1 MTRVPT
7 PRFLP
12 TMSSFLAARAALLP
26 AATLSLA
33 VTLSLA
39 ATLLLAAVPATGQ
52 VATFGKNKIQYR
64 DFDWKIYHSQHFD
77 VYYYESEAALLEKLA
92 SFAESAYDELS
103 RAFDHQIQ
111 DPTPLIAYQTHSAF
125 LQNNIILNG
134 IPEGVGA
141 FATSNRFRMVLPL
154 DLPDPQLMALIR
166 HELTHIFQYHL
177 LSRGKLGGGLR
188 GAPPQWFMEGMAS
201 YFGEDETPGDRKF
214 MVDAVVNDNI
224 PSVEAQGG
232 GFFAYRFGHAM
243 FDYIEERWGKEAVLD
258 LIYEFRNTL
267 GARVGRAIE
276 RTFRMDVEDFDA
288 EFRRW
293 ARKKYLPA
301 LIETGEPGD
310 FGKPFRLEQGTS
322 GGQEFSPAASPSG
335 DLVASIT
342 TDKGEIDVSLFDAPK
357 RRRIRTLTKGFDR
370 QIKSI
375 TVHTSRQLGSDLAFS
390 PDGNHIAAFARR
402 EGGFSLILIDVLRG
416 GLHKIIDMEVEQ
428 QRSPSWHPDGR
439 SIVFAGNL
447 DGQFDI
453 FSIDLDSLDITNLTD
468 DEFFDA
474 TPTFSPDGRWL
485 TYTSFVGEYAQLFR
499 ASTADLEQRYQL
511 TTGEHHN
518 KEPVYSSSGERIY
531 FTSNRT
537 GADNIF
543 GLDLERKQ
551 LTQYTNAVTG
561 CDRATVL
568 PLPEGGERLVYS
580 GYWKGRFDL
589 YMTDVEEPLSE
600 PEPVQIASEPA
611 AMGEIERFEPDIEVS
626 VDEEKIDPYGG
637 FKFFLE
643 DAQNFIGVDSD
654 QVFIGRV
661 LLSFSDYLGDRR
673 IILNVAAID
682 ALSDFD
688 VIYLNQRKR
697 TQWAG
702 RLFDRRVYQFQREVD
717 DAGIIRGFDRRQ
729 VYGVTGAE
737 YLRIYPL
744 SFNRR
749 FELTGGAY
757 FREFDIFSTATDTS
771 GQRHLVI
778 APRSDLYPQLR
789 AAFVSDSTIYNQWG
803 AVGGH
808 RLRVQA
814 SWAPD
819 FEKEGYDITT
829 EQLFSLVSQ
838 GIELGFGSTDSDTL
852 VSNIYV
858 DARKYLPLTRRSN
871 FAFRFFGWSSEGNA
885 PEPVYIGG
893 LDTVRGYQIR
903 SLGGYRAFYG
913 NVELR
918 FPLIDQLAL
927 PFLSFQ
933 GIRGV
938 FFFDIGGAWFP
949 EIDKF
954 DFLDDDDRLED
965 AIASY
970 GFGISLRLFG
980 MPLNWDFAKRT
991 DLKDSD
997 GSFETSFWIGRRF

>member
-7 PRFLP
+7 PRFFP
-12 TMSSFLAARAALLP
+12 TTSSFLAAGAA
-26 AATLSLA
+26 LSLA
-33 VTLSLA
+33 GL
-39 ATLLLAAVPATGQ
+39 LLLAAVPAAGQ
-52 VATFGKNKIQYR
+52 IAAFGKNKIQYR

-103 RAFDHQIQ
+103 RSFDYQIQ
-111 DPTPLIAYQTHSAF
+111 EPTPLIAYQTHSAF

-201 YFGEDETPGDRKF
+201 YFGDDETPGDRKF

-224 PSVEAQGG
+224 PSVEVQGG

-258 LIYEFRNTL
+258 LIYELRNTM
-267 GARVGRAIE
+267 GGRVGRAIE
-276 RTFRMDVEDFDA
+276 RTFRMDVEDFDT

-301 LIETGEPGD
+301 LLETGEPGD
-310 FGKPFRLEQGTS
+310 FGKPFRLEQGTP

-370 QIKSI
+370 QIKNI

-390 PDGNHIAAFARR
+390 PDGNYIAAFARR

-416 GLHKIIDMEVEQ
+416 GLRKIIDMEVEQ

-439 SIVFAGNL
+439 SIVFAGNMN
-447 DGQFDI
+447 GQFDI
-453 FSIDLDSLDITNLTD
+453 FSIDLDSLDITNLTS
-468 DEFFDA
+468 DELFDA
-474 TPTFSPDGRWL
+474 TPAFSPDGRWL
-485 TYTSFVGEYAQLFR
+485 TYTSFVGEYAQIFR

-518 KEPVYSSSGERIY
+518 KEPVYSASGERIY

-551 LTQYTNAVTG
+551 ITQYTNAVTG

-600 PEPVQIASEPA
+600 PEPVQIATEPA
-611 AMGEIERFEPDIEVS
+611 VMGEIERFEPDIEVS
-626 VDEEKIDPYGG
+626 VDEDKIDPYGG

-654 QVFIGRV
+654 QVFVGRV
-661 LLSFSDYLGDRR
+661 LLSFTDYLGDRR
-673 IILNVAAID
+673 IILNIAAVD

-688 VIYLNQRKR
+688 AIYLNQRKR
-697 TQWAG
+697 NQWAG
-702 RLFDRRVYQFQREVD
+702 RLFDRRIYRFEPEID
-717 DAGIIRGFDRRQ
+717 DFGIIRDFNRRQ
-729 VYGVTGAE
+729 IYGVTGAE
-737 YLRIYPL
+737 YIRIFPL

-757 FREFDIFSTATDTS
+757 FREFDTFSMAIDST
-771 GQRHLVI
+771 GQQRLVI
-778 APRSDLYPQLR
+778 APRSDVYPQLR
-789 AAFVSDSTIYNQWG
+789 ASFVSDSTIYNQWG
-803 AVGGH
+803 PVGGH
-808 RLRVQA
+808 RVRVQA
-814 SWAPD
+814 GWAPD
-819 FEKEGYDITT
+819 FDKGGYDITA
-829 EQLFSLVSQ
+829 EQVFELASR
-838 GIELGFGSTDSDTL
+838 GIELGIGSTDSDTL
-852 VSNIYV
+852 VSTINI
-858 DARKYLPLTRRSN
+858 DARKYLPITRRTN
-871 FAFRFFGWSSEGNA
+871 FAFRFFGWSSDGNA
-885 PEPVYIGG
+885 PAPVYIGG
-893 LDTVRGYQIR
+893 LDTVRGFQIR
-903 SLGGYRAFYG
+903 SIGGYRAFYG
-913 NVELR
+913 NVEYR
-918 FPLIDQLAL
+918 FPLIDHLAL

-949 EIDKF
+949 EIDSF

-965 AIASY
+965 GIASY
-970 GFGISLRLFG
+970 GFGISMRLFG
-980 MPLNWDFAKRT
+980 MPVNWDFAKRT

-997 GSFETSFWIGRRF
+997 GSFETSFWFGSRF

>member
-1 MTRVPT
+1 MTRVST
-7 PRFLP
+7 PWFRAATSPFL
-12 TMSSFLAARAALLP
+12 TVCAALLVAALP
-26 AATLSLA
+26 AA
-33 VTLSLA
+33 
-39 ATLLLAAVPATGQ
+39 GQ
-52 VATFGKNKIQYR
+52 IGGFGKNKIQYR

-77 VYYYESEAALLEKLA
+77 VYYYESEAQLLEKLA

-103 RAFDHQIQ
+103 RAFDYQIQ
-111 DPTPLIAYQTHSAF
+111 EPTPLIAYQTHSAF

-154 DLPDPQLMALIR
+154 DLPDPQLMALIK

-177 LSRGKLGGGLR
+177 LSRGKIGAGLR

-201 YFGEDETPGDRKF
+201 YFGDDETPGDRKF

-224 PSVEAQGG
+224 PSVQVQGG

-267 GARVGRAIE
+267 GGRVGKAIE

-310 FGKPFRLEQGTS
+310 FGKPFRLEQGTF

-357 RRRIRTLTKGFDR
+357 RRRIRNLTKGHDR
-370 QIKSI
+370 QIKRIS
-375 TVHTSRQLGSDLAFS
+375 VHTSRQLGSDLGFS
-390 PDGNHIAAFARR
+390 PDGNYIAAFARR
-402 EGGFSLILIDVLRG
+402 EAGFSLILIDVLRG
-416 GLHKIIDMEVEQ
+416 GLRKIIDMEVEQ
-428 QRSPSWHPDGR
+428 QRSPSWHPDGQ

-447 DGQFDI
+447 NGQFDI
-453 FSIDLDSLDITNLTD
+453 FSVDLDTLDITNLTN

-474 TPTFSPDGRWL
+474 APTFSPDGRWL
-485 TYTSFVGEYAQLFR
+485 TYTSFVGEYAQIFR
-499 ASTADLEQRYQL
+499 ASTSDLKQRYQL
-511 TTGEHHN
+511 TTGEYHN
-518 KEPVYSSSGERIY
+518 KEPVYSASGERIY

-543 GLDLERKQ
+543 GLDLERQ
-551 LTQYTNAVTG
+551 ELTQYTNAVTG
-561 CDRATVL
+561 CDRPTVL

-589 YMTDVEEPLSE
+589 YMTDVEEPISE
-600 PEPVQIASEPA
+600 PVPVQIASAPTV
-611 AMGEIERFEPDIEVS
+611 MGEVERFEPDIEVT
-626 VDEEKIDPYGG
+626 VDEDKIDPYGG

-643 DAQNFIGVDSD
+643 DAQSLVGVDSD
-654 QVFIGRV
+654 QILIGRV

-673 IILNVAAID
+673 IILSLAAVD

-688 VIYLNQRKR
+688 AIYLNQRKR
-697 TQWAG
+697 QQWAG
-702 RLFDRRVYQFQREVD
+702 RLFDTRVYTFRASEVVNGIITEVD
-717 DAGIIRGFDRRQ
+717 RQQ

-737 YLRIYPL
+737 YLRIFPL

-749 FELTGGAY
+749 FELTGGVY
-757 FREFDIFSTATDTS
+757 YREFDTLSTALTS
-771 GQRHLVI
+771 SIEPALVI
-778 APRSDLYPQLR
+778 APRSDLYPQVR
-789 AAFVSDSTIYNQWG
+789 AAFVSDSTIYDPWG
-803 AVGGH
+803 PAGGH
-808 RLRVQA
+808 RVRVQA

-819 FEKEGYDITT
+819 IEKEGYDLSP
-829 EQLFSLVSQ
+829 QLLAQ
-838 GIELGFGSTDSDTL
+838 LEAAGIGLALGDTDSDTL
-852 VSNIYV
+852 VSNVFI
-858 DARKYLPLTRRSN
+858 DARKYLPLTRRIR
-871 FAFRFFGWSSEGNA
+871 FAFRFFGWSSTGNA
-885 PEPVYIGG
+885 PEPAYIGG
-893 LDTVRGYQIR
+893 LDTVRGFPIR
-903 SLGGYRAFYG
+903 SIGGHRAFHG
-913 NVELR
+913 NAELR

-927 PFLSFQ
+927 PFLAIQ
-933 GIRGV
+933 GIRGRI
-938 FFFDIGGAWFP
+938 FFDIGGAWFP
-949 EIDKF
+949 ELGGF
-954 DFLDDDDRLED
+954 DLLDDEDRLED
-965 AIASY
+965 GIASY
-970 GFGISLRLFG
+970 GFGISTRLFG
-980 MPLNWDFAKRT
+980 FPMNWDFAKRF

-997 GSFETSFWIGRRF
+997 GSFETSFWIGNRF

>member
-12 TMSSFLAARAALLP
+12 TTSSFLAVAA
-26 AATLSLA
+26 
-33 VTLSLA
+33 
-39 ATLLLAAVPATGQ
+39 LLLAALPAAGQ
-52 VATFGKNKIQYR
+52 IAAFGKNKIQYR
-64 DFDWKIYHSQHFD
+64 DFEWKIYHSQHFD
-77 VYYYESEAALLEKLA
+77 VYYYESEEALLEKLA

-103 RAFDHQIQ
+103 RAFDYQIQ
-111 DPTPLIAYQTHSAF
+111 EPTPLIAYQTHSAF

-188 GAPPQWFMEGMAS
+188 GSPPQWFMEGMAS
-201 YFGEDETPGDRKF
+201 YFGDDETPGDRKF

-224 PSVEAQGG
+224 PSVEVQGG

-243 FDYIEERWGKEAVLD
+243 FDYIEERWGKESVLD

-267 GARVGRAIE
+267 GSRVGRAIE

-310 FGKPFRLEQGTS
+310 FGKPFRLEQGTL

-342 TDKGEIDVSLFDAPK
+342 TDKGEVDISLFDAPK

-375 TVHTSRQLGSDLAFS
+375 RMHTSRELGSDLAFS
-390 PDGNHIAAFARR
+390 PDGNNIAAFARR

-416 GLHKIIDMEVEQ
+416 GLRKIIDMEVEQ
-428 QRSPSWHPDGR
+428 QRSPAWHPDGQ

-447 DGQFDI
+447 NGQFDI
-453 FSIDLDSLDITNLTD
+453 FSIDLDTLDITNLTD

-485 TYTSFVGEYAQLFR
+485 TFTSFVGEYAQLFR
-499 ASTADLEQRYQL
+499 ASTADLKQRYQL

-518 KEPVYSSSGERIY
+518 KEPVYSASGERIY

-543 GLDLERKQ
+543 GLDLERKE

-561 CDRATVL
+561 CERATVL

-600 PEPVQIASEPA
+600 PVPVQIASEPA
-611 AMGEIERFEPDIEVS
+611 AMGEIERYEPDIEVS
-626 VDEEKIDPYGG
+626 VDEDKIDPYGG

-643 DAQNFIGVDSD
+643 DAQNFIGVDAD
-654 QVFIGRV
+654 QIFVGRV
-661 LLSFSDYLGDRR
+661 LLSFTDYLGDRR
-673 IILNVAAID
+673 IILNVAAVD

-688 VIYLNQRKR
+688 AIYLNQRKR
-697 TQWAG
+697 NQWAA
-702 RLFDRRVYQFQREVD
+702 RLFDRRVYTFEPRVEN
-717 DAGIIRGFDRRQ
+717 GIVRDYDRRQ

-737 YLRIYPL
+737 YLRIFPL

-757 FREFDIFSTATDTS
+757 FREFDTFSVAFDS
-771 GQRHLVI
+771 NGQRRLVI

-789 AAFVSDSTIYNQWG
+789 AAFISDSTIYNQWG
-803 AVGGH
+803 PVGGH
-808 RLRVQA
+808 RVRVQA

-819 FEKEGYDITT
+819 LEKDGYDITP
-829 EQLFSLVSQ
+829 EQFFELALA
-838 GIELGFGSTDSDTL
+838 GIELGFGDTDSDTL
-852 VSNIYV
+852 VSNIHI
-858 DARKYLPLTRRSN
+858 DARKYLPVTRRIN
-871 FAFRFFGWSSEGNA
+871 FAFRFFGWASEGNA
-885 PEPVYIGG
+885 PEPAYLGG

-903 SLGGYRAFYG
+903 SIGGYQAFYG

-918 FPLIDQLAL
+918 FPLIDYLAL

-949 EIDKF
+949 EIDDF
-954 DFLDDDDRLED
+954 GFLDDEDRLED
-965 AIASY
+965 GVASY

-980 MPLNWDFAKRT
+980 MPVNWDFAKRT
-991 DLKDSD
+991 DLKDST
-997 GSFETSFWIGRRF
+997 GSFETSFWIGTRF

>member
-1 MTRVPT
+1 MTRVST
-7 PRFLP
+7 PRFRP
-12 TMSSFLAARAALLP
+12 TIRFRPAACSLLAACAVFLLAALP
-26 AATLSLA
+26 AA
-33 VTLSLA
+33 
-39 ATLLLAAVPATGQ
+39 GQ
-52 VATFGKNKIQYR
+52 FGKNKIQYR
-64 DFDWKIYHSQHFD
+64 EFDWKIYHSQHFD
-77 VYYYESEAALLEKLA
+77 VYYYQSEAELLEKLA

-103 RAFDHQIQ
+103 RAFDYQIQ
-111 DPTPLIAYQTHSAF
+111 DPTPLIVYQTHSAF
-125 LQNNIILNG
+125 LQNNIIVNG

-141 FATSNRFRMVLPL
+141 FATANRFRMVLPL

-177 LSRGKLGGGLR
+177 LSRGKLGAGLR

-201 YFGEDETPGDRKF
+201 YFGNDETPGDRKF

-224 PSVEAQGG
+224 PSVEVQGG

-301 LIETGEPGD
+301 LLETGEPGD
-310 FGKPFRLEQGTS
+310 FGKPFRLEPGTF
-322 GGQEFSPAASPSG
+322 GGQEISPAASPSG
-335 DLVASIT
+335 DLVASVT

-357 RRRIRTLTKGFDR
+357 RRRIRSLTKGFDR
-370 QIKSI
+370 QIKRIS
-375 TVHTSRQLGSDLAFS
+375 VSTSRQIGSDLAFS
-390 PDGNHIAAFARR
+390 PDGNYIAAFARR

-416 GLHKIIDMEVEQ
+416 GLRKIVDMEVEQ
-428 QRSPSWHPDGR
+428 QRSPSWHPDGQ
-439 SIVFAGNL
+439 SLVFAGNL
-447 DGQFDI
+447 GGQFDI
-453 FSIDLDSLDITNLTD
+453 FSIDLDSLDITNLTN

-474 TPTFSPDGRWL
+474 APTFSPDGRWL
-485 TYTSFVGEYAQLFR
+485 TYTSFVGEYAQIFR
-499 ASTADLEQRYQL
+499 ASTADLKQRYQL

-518 KEPVYSSSGERIY
+518 KEPVYSAEGERIY

-543 GLDLERKQ
+543 GLDLERKE

-561 CDRATVL
+561 CDRPTVL
-568 PLPEGGERLVYS
+568 PLPEGGERLVYN

-600 PEPVQIASEPA
+600 PVPVVIASEPA
-611 AMGEIERFEPDIEVS
+611 AMGDLERFEPDIEVT
-626 VDEEKIDPYGG
+626 VDEDKIDPYGG

-654 QVFIGRV
+654 QIFIGRV
-661 LLSFSDYLGDRR
+661 ILSFTDYLGDRR
-673 IILNVAAID
+673 IILNIAAVD

-688 VIYLNQRKR
+688 AIYLNQRKR
-697 TQWAG
+697 QQWAG
-702 RLFDRRVYQFQREVD
+702 RLFDRRIYQFVPTEVVGNIVLD
-717 DAGIIRGFDRRQ
+717 YDRVQ

-737 YLRIYPL
+737 YTRIFPL

-757 FREFDIFSTATDTS
+757 FREFDIFSNAIDSS
-771 GQRHLVI
+771 GQQNLVI
-778 APRSDLYPQLR
+778 APRSDIYPQLR
-789 AAFVSDSTIYNQWG
+789 AAFVSDSTIYDNWG
-803 AVGGH
+803 PIGGH
-808 RLRVQA
+808 RVRVQA

-819 FEKEGYDITT
+819 IEKNGYDNITP
-829 EQLFSLVSQ
+829 ELQQQLF
-838 GIELGFGSTDSDTL
+838 GTTDGDTL
-852 VSNIYV
+852 VSNLYV
-858 DARKYLPLTRRSN
+858 DARKYLPVTRRMQ
-871 FAFRFFGWSSEGNA
+871 FAFRLFGWSSDGNA

-893 LDTVRGYQIR
+893 LDTVRGFQTR
-903 SLGGYRAFYG
+903 SIGGFRAFYG

-918 FPLIDQLAL
+918 FPLIDQLAF
-927 PFLSFQ
+927 PFLALQ
-933 GIRGV
+933 GIRGNI
-938 FFFDIGGAWFP
+938 FFDIGGAWFP
-949 EIDKF
+949 EIGDF
-954 DFLDDDDRLED
+954 DFLDDDNRLED
-965 AIASY
+965 AIAAY
-970 GFGISLRLFG
+970 GFGISTRLFG
-980 MPLNWDFAKRT
+980 LPVNWDFAKRY

-997 GSFETSFWIGRRF
+997 GSFETSFWIGSRF

>member
-1 MTRVPT
+1 MTRVST
-7 PRFLP
+7 SRFRLK
-12 TMSSFLAARAALLP
+12 MSSFLVICAA
-26 AATLSLA
+26 
-33 VTLSLA
+33 V
-39 ATLLLAAVPATGQ
+39 LLAAQPAAGQ
-52 VATFGKNKIQYR
+52 FGKNKIQYR
-64 DFDWKIYHSQHFD
+64 EFDWKIYHSQHFD
-77 VYYYESEAALLEKLA
+77 VYYYESEAELLEKVA

-103 RAFDHQIQ
+103 RAFDYQIQ
-111 DPTPLIAYQTHSAF
+111 DPTPLIVYQTHSAF
-125 LQNNIILNG
+125 LQNNIIVNG

-141 FATSNRFRMVLPL
+141 FATANRFRMVLPL

-177 LSRGKLGGGLR
+177 LSRGKLGAGLR

-201 YFGEDETPGDRKF
+201 YFGDDETPGDRKF
-214 MVDAVVNDNI
+214 MVDAVVNDRI
-224 PSVEAQGG
+224 PSVQVQGG

-267 GARVGRAIE
+267 GARVARAIE

-301 LIETGEPGD
+301 LLETGEPGD
-310 FGKPFRLEQGTS
+310 FGKPFRLEQGTF

-357 RRRIRTLTKGFDR
+357 RRRIRTLTKGFNR

-375 TVHTSRQLGSDLAFS
+375 SVHTSRQIGSDLAFS
-390 PDGNHIAAFARR
+390 PDGNYIAAFARR

-416 GLHKIIDMEVEQ
+416 GLRKIIDMEVEQ
-428 QRSPSWHPDGR
+428 QRSPAFHPDGQ
-439 SIVFAGNL
+439 SVVFAGNL
-447 DGQFDI
+447 NGQFDI

-474 TPTFSPDGRWL
+474 SPTFSPDGRWL
-485 TYTSFVGEYAQLFR
+485 TYTSYVGEYAQIFR
-499 ASTADLEQRYQL
+499 ASTADLKQRYQL
-511 TTGEHHN
+511 TSGEHHN
-518 KEPVYSSSGERIY
+518 KEPVYSAEGERIY

-543 GLDLERKQ
+543 GLDLERKL

-561 CDRATVL
+561 CDRPTVL

-600 PEPVQIASEPA
+600 PVPVQIASEPA
-611 AMGEIERFEPDIEVS
+611 AMGTLETFEPDIEVT
-626 VDEEKIDPYGG
+626 VDEDQIDPYGG

-654 QVFIGRV
+654 QIFIGRII
-661 LLSFSDYLGDRR
+661 LSFTDYLGDRR
-673 IILNVAAID
+673 IILNVAAVD

-688 VIYLNQRKR
+688 AIYLNQRKR
-697 TQWAG
+697 QQWAG
-702 RLFDRRVYQFQREVD
+702 RLFDRRVYAFEPTQVIGGVVTDFNRNQIY
-717 DAGIIRGFDRRQ
+717 GI
-729 VYGVTGAE
+729 TGAE
-737 YLRIYPL
+737 YTRIFPL

-757 FREFDIFSTATDTS
+757 FREFDTFSGAVDSS
-771 GQRHLVI
+771 GQQSLVI
-778 APRSDLYPQLR
+778 APRSDVYPQVR
-789 AAFVSDSTIYNQWG
+789 ASFISDTTIYDNWG
-803 AVGGH
+803 PIGGH
-808 RLRVQA
+808 RVRVQA

-819 FEKEGYDITT
+819 IEKSGYDITP
-829 EQLFSLVSQ
+829 EQRLSLEFQ
-838 GIELGFGSTDSDTL
+838 GINIGFSEDAGETL
-852 VSNIYV
+852 VSNFYV
-858 DARKYLPLTRRSN
+858 DARKYLPVTRRMQ
-871 FAFRFFGWSSEGNA
+871 FAFRLFGWSSDGNA

-893 LDTVRGYQIR
+893 LDTIRGFQTR
-903 SLGGYRAFYG
+903 SIGGFRAFYS
-913 NVELR
+913 NVEFR
-918 FPLIDQLAL
+918 FPLIDQLAF
-927 PFLSFQ
+927 PFLAIQ
-933 GIRGV
+933 GIRGNI
-938 FFFDIGGAWFP
+938 FFDIGGAWFP
-949 EIDKF
+949 EVDDF
-954 DFLDDDDRLED
+954 DFRDSDGRLED
-965 AIASY
+965 AIAAY
-970 GFGISLRLFG
+970 GFGISTRLLG
-980 MPLNWDFAKRT
+980 LPVNWDFSKRY
-991 DLKDSD
+991 DLKDTN
-997 GSFETSFWIGRRF
+997 GSFETSFWIGSRF